1 LSENGQGKLKLSG
14 NANDCKP
21 LNNGARARL
30 VIYWKG
36 LEDQFAITNPSEIG
50 GIKSEEYL
58 KLNPQVGT
66 SIT

>member
-1 LSENGQGKLKLSG
+1 MSG